1 MIVLPGEGLG
11 GEEIELMIVH
21 EMAHLRRRD
30 LWWNWLLT
38 VVMVVF
44 WFHPL
49 AWVGRRGWGEA
60 MEMACDEETLAVTG
74 ASPVRYGEMLLALAR
89 GREADRVLGAGMA
102 HARRGLLRRLSA
114 MKTGKRW
121 TRRRA
126 AAVMGALAV
135 AAGAGLAPWRVAVR
149 GAEGAGAAGASAA
162 PAGAGAPD
170 AISPQRVLPVG
181 AGELRVMGTVIAPV
195 VELRAPVD
203 GTLIDIDAKEGSA
216 VKQGEVLF
224 RFDDTELRGA
234 LAVAQAKLQQAKAD
248 LSRLQQNGNAVAP
261 ADVEH
266 QQTEVRLAEVDV
278 EMTQRALEQTRIVS
292 PIDGV
297 MDACTLTKGATITKG
312 TLLTKVVGTGELG
325 VKMDVSVDW
334 AKQLRVGAP
343 ITMEGG
349 VVGEVTFISPLAD
362 PSTRSVEV
370 HGKITSGGSGLLPG
384 EGVSVLIGGKGAGG
398 GE

>member
-1 MIVLPGEGLG
+1 
-11 GEEIELMIVH
+11 
-21 EMAHLRRRD
+21 
-30 LWWNWLLT
+30 
-38 VVMVVF
+38 
-44 WFHPL
+44 
-49 AWVGRRGWGEA
+49 
-60 MEMACDEETLAVTG
+60 
-74 ASPVRYGEMLLALAR
+74 
-89 GREADRVLGAGMA
+89 
-102 HARRGLLRRLSA
+102 
-114 MKTGKRW
+114 
-121 TRRRA
+121 
-126 AAVMGALAV
+126 
-135 AAGAGLAPWRVAVR
+135 
-149 GAEGAGAAGASAA
+149 
-162 PAGAGAPD
+162 
-170 AISPQRVLPVG
+170 
-181 AGELRVMGTVIAPV
+181 MGTVIAPV